1 MAAVGRADMPVPEGV
16 QSHDNPLRKRFLM
29 RLSESDEKGIARAY
43 SRLIYADRLAF
54 LGCSIYNSPR
64 FDIMKRESPISLMQ
78 SSENPPSDPLLCR
91 SFLHCMPR
99 GRR

>member
-54 LGCSIYNSPR
+54 LGCSIYSAPR